1 MSFLPR
7 TPVIVGVGEVV
18 DRPES
23 VDHAKEPLILMAEA
37 LRRASEDSGAP
48 ILRELESLDVVNS
61 TSWGYAN
68 LPQQL
73 SRVLGI
79 SPKRQED
86 AEIGGDTPVRYI
98 HDAAVRVAQGE
109 LECAAICGA
118 ESAQSVFDAEK
129 AKQRLPWSEGSPKPS
144 KPKREG
150 IIHPL
155 ALRFGLDRPLT
166 VYPLYEYAT
175 RASWR
180 QNFAEAQAETADIY
194 SQFSGIARENVYAW
208 DRHFYTPSDILTPSS
223 ENRLVS
229 GPYTKRMVANPKVN
243 QGAAVIVTSL
253 AKAKAIG
260 ITEEH
265 LVYVWGGAAACEH
278 ADFVSRSQYQRS
290 IAMETA
296 LKAGQELCAA
306 NNRELELVELYS
318 CFPCIP
324 KMARRNVDWTLCK
337 SATVTGGLSFFG
349 GPYNNYMTHAAAAM
363 TRELRRRK
371 QHVGLLYGLGGFATK
386 HHSLILASTPP
397 VAEVRPGYLL
407 TAAGGHFS
415 GEAPRIDESFV
426 GDARL
431 ETYTVLYD
439 REGTA
444 DRAVVFAR
452 TSDQSRVLAQVDR
465 SNARTLDLL
474 TSSAASM
481 VGQVGRISLNADR
494 TLDWQF

>member
-1 MSFLPR
+1 MNFLPR
-7 TPVIVGVGEVV
+7 TPVIIGVGEVV
-18 DRPES
+18 DRPEF
-23 VDHAKEPLILMAEA
+23 VDHAKEPLVLMAEA

-48 ILRELESLDVVNS
+48 ILREVESLDVVNS

-68 LPQQL
+68 LPRQL
-73 SRVLGI
+73 SCMLGI
-79 SPKRQED
+79 SPKRQEYG
-86 AEIGGDTPVRYI
+86 EIGGDTPVRYI

-109 LECAAICGA
+109 LECAAVCGA
-118 ESAQSVFDAEK
+118 ESAQSVFAAEK
-129 AKQRLPWSEGSPKPS
+129 SRKRLPWIEGSPKPS
-144 KPKREG
+144 RPKREG

-175 RASWR
+175 RASWH
-180 QNFAEAQAETADIY
+180 QNFAEAQAETGEIY
-194 SQFSGIARENVYAW
+194 SQFSGVAQENVYAW
-208 DRHFYTPSDILTPSS
+208 DRRFYTPSDILTPSS
-223 ENRLVS
+223 DNRLVS
-229 GPYTKRMVANPKVN
+229 GPYTKRMVANPRVN
-243 QGAAVIVTSL
+243 QGAAVIVTSF

-260 ITEEH
+260 ILEER
-265 LVYVWGGAAACEH
+265 LVYVWGGAAAHEH
-278 ADFVSRSQYQRS
+278 ADFVSRSQYKRS
-290 IAMETA
+290 LAMETA
-296 LKAGQELCAA
+296 LNAAKELCSA
-306 NNRELELVELYS
+306 NQRELELVELYS

-324 KMARRNVDWTLCK
+324 KMARRIVDWPLLK
-337 SATVTGGLSFFG
+337 SATITGGLSFFG

-397 VAEVRPGYLL
+397 VSQVRPGYLL
-407 TAAGGHFS
+407 AASGGHFS
-415 GEAPRIDESFV
+415 GEVPRIDESFV

-452 TSDQSRVLAQVDR
+452 TDDQSRVLAQVDR

-474 TSSAASM
+474 TSSSANM
-481 VGQVGRISLNADR
+481 IGQVGRISLNADR
-494 TLDWQF
+494 TLNWQF